1 MLDNLQYE
9 AGTVIE
15 NGNNT
20 IKIIVLLAFSAILVV
35 LSYYLAQKEKIS
47 LSIVSIATS
56 AVSTCIALMFIG
68 YPADTTAAEITHV
81 FFILGTCIIRLIEGM
96 LIHDESDN
104 LIASGVIINLAYI
117 IIFACIYI

>member
-15 NGNNT
+15 NGNN

-56 AVSTCIALMFIG
+56 AILTCIAIMFIG
-68 YPADTTAAEITHV
+68 APSDTFGGDMTHT
-81 FFILGTCIIRLIEGM
+81 FFIFGTCVIRLIEVF
-96 LIHDESDN
+96 LIYYEIKN
-104 LIASGVIINLAYI
+104 LIASGIIINLAYI
-117 IIFACIYI
+117 LVFACIYI